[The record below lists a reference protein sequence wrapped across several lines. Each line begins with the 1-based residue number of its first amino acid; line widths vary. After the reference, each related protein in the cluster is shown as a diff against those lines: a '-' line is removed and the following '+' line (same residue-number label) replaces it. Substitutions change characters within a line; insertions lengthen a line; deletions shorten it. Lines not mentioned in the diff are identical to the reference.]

1 MGDYFEANKN
11 SELFSTKKKELREE
25 RMRKNDK
32 KY

>member
-25 RMRKNDK
+25 ENEK